1 MRRIALAITCALLLL
16 AAAIPAEAQPGPG
29 AGGPPAVGAARAERR
44 PVTESAEFTGRIE
57 AVNRV
62 DIRARITG
70 FLQERAFQEGQ
81 EVRAGSVLFRI
92 ERAPFEA
99 ALEQARANVA
109 SAQAQLENA
118 RVALLR
124 ARDLRQTGAGTQVA
138 LDNAQAQERTAN
150 AQLLGAQ
157 AQVRIEE
164 ISLGYT
170 DIISPIDGKIGRAYL
185 TPGNVVSPNLTDPLA
200 TVVSQDPMRVA
211 FTVSVRAAGELRNR
225 YEGRGGAAAVVVRV
239 RLPSGQVYPQPGRID
254 FVDTQIDRNTDSIL
268 VRALVPNPRREQVPI
283 GQPGDRELIDGQFVT
298 VSVEGA
304 EPVQAIVLP
313 RASVLQDQGG
323 NYVFVV
329 DAEGRA
335 QRRPVRLGRTHNADV
350 VVEDGLQGGE
360 TVIVDGL
367 QRVRPGQPV
376 NPAPAMGGT
385 PPGAPPGARPG
396 APPPGAPPA
405 GPAAAGGRQQG

>member
-1 MRRIALAITCALLLL
+1 MRRIAIATLCLLPLL
-16 AAAIPAEAQPGPG
+16 AATAAEAQPGPG
-29 AGGPPAVGAARAERR
+29 GGGPPAVGVMRAERR

-62 DIRARITG
+62 DIRARVTG

-81 EVRAGSVLFRI
+81 EVRAGSVLFRL

-118 RVALLR
+118 RVALQR
-124 ARDLRQTGAGTQVA
+124 ARELRQTGAGTQVA

-157 AQVRIEE
+157 AAVRIEE
-164 ISLGYT
+164 INLAYT
-170 DIISPIDGKIGRAYL
+170 EIVSPIDGKIGRATL
-185 TPGNVVSPNLTDPLA
+185 TPGNVVSPTLAEPLA

-211 FTVSVRAAGELRNR
+211 FTVSTRAAGELRSR
-225 YEGRGGAAAVVVRV
+225 YEGRGGAAAVLVRV
-239 RLPSGQVYPQPGRID
+239 RLPSGTIYPQPGRID

-268 VRALVPNPRREQVPI
+268 IRAVVPNPRRSEVPV

-298 VSVEGA
+298 VSVEGT

-323 NYVFVV
+323 TYLLAV

-335 QRRPVRLGRTHNADV
+335 QRRPVRLGRSIGADV
-350 VVEDGLQGGE
+350 VVENGLQGGE

-376 NPAPAMGGT
+376 NPAPAAGSAPLGA
-385 PPGAPPGARPG
+385 APPGASG
-396 APPPGAPPA
+396 APASPA
-405 GPAAAGGRQQG
+405 RPS

>member
-1 MRRIALAITCALLLL
+1 MLRAALVMICLLLF
-16 AAAIPAEAQPGPG
+16 AAGAAEAQPGGPG
-29 AGGPPAVGAARAERR
+29 GGGPPAVGVAQAERR
-44 PVTESAEFTGRIE
+44 PVTETTEFTGRIE
-57 AVNRV
+57 AVHRV
-62 DIRARITG
+62 DIRARVTG

-118 RVALLR
+118 RVALQR
-124 ARDLRQTGAGTQVA
+124 ARELRQTGAGTQVA
-138 LDNAQAQERTAN
+138 LDNAQAQERTAY

-157 AQVRIEE
+157 AAVRIQE
-164 ISLGYT
+164 IELAYT
-170 DIISPIDGKIGRAYL
+170 EIVSPIDGKIGRASL
-185 TPGNVVSPNLTDPLA
+185 TPGNVVSPNLTEPLA

-211 FTVSVRAAGELRNR
+211 FPVSTRAAGELRNR
-225 YEGRGGAAAVVVRV
+225 YEGRGGAAAVLVRV
-239 RLPSGQVYPQPGRID
+239 RLPSGQIYPHPGRID
-254 FVDTQIDRNTDSIL
+254 FVDTQVDRNTDSIL
-268 VRALVPNPRREQVPI
+268 VRALVPNPRRSEVPV
-283 GQPGDRELIDGQFVT
+283 GQPGDRVLIDGQFVT
-298 VSVEGA
+298 VSVEGT

-323 NYVFVV
+323 GYVLVV
-329 DAEGRA
+329 DAERRA
-335 QRRPVRLGRTHNADV
+335 QRRPVRLGRTIGVDV

-376 NPAPAMGGT
+376 NPAPAGG
-385 PPGAPPGARPG
+385 AV
-396 APPPGAPPA
+396 PPGAPPA
-405 GPAAAGGRQQG
+405 GPSAASRQQG